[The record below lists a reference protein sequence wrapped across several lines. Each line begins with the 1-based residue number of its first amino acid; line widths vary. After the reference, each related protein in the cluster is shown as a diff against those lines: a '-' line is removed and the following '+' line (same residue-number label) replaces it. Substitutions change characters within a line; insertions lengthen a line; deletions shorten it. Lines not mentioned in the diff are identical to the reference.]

1 MSITELKEIIQ
12 QKILQTNDE
21 QLLAAIDTILTK
33 SDPAFVIPEKWQK
46 EIESA
51 NEDVKKGNFYTL
63 NDFEEKYNTWLKD

>member
-1 MSITELKEIIQ
+1 MSISELKEIIQ
-12 QKILQTNDE
+12 QKIMQTNDE

-33 SDPAFVIPEKWQK
+33 SDPVFVISEKWQK

>member
-1 MSITELKEIIQ
+1 MSISELKEIIQ
-12 QKILQTNDE
+12 QKIMQTNDE

-33 SDPAFVIPEKWQK
+33 SDPVFVIPEKWQK